1 MIVLDTNVVSEL
13 QKPHADASVVRWLSS
28 TERNSTFICGPV
40 LMEQA
45 FGAERHRLKSGSSR
59 YVESLDRLRAEYAN
73 RILVLDATSAEL
85 AGRVR
90 ARRESHGRQLSVGDA
105 MIAAICLVNG
115 ATLATRNIR
124 DFDGL
129 DLKLV
134 NPFEAGAS
142 R

>member
-13 QKPHADASVVRWLSS
+13 QKSHADANVERWLSWVDI
-28 TERNSTFICGPV
+28 NSTFICGPV
-40 LMEQA
+40 LIELA
-45 FGAERHRLKSGSSR
+45 FGAERHRLRSGSSR

-73 RILVLDATSAEL
+73 RTLVLDATSSEL

-90 ARRESHGRQLSVGDA
+90 ARRENHGRQLSIGDA
-105 MIAAICLVNG
+105 MIAAICMMNG